1 MRFTDIFIKRPV
13 LATVVS
19 LLILLVG
26 AQAGFKLPIRQYPE
40 LSNTTITILT
50 SYPGANADLIQGF
63 ITVPIQQAV
72 ASAEGIDTLVASSNQ
87 NVSTVTLNLKLD
99 ADPDRAMT
107 DVLSKLAQVK
117 GILPREANDS
127 VVTKQTGEGYA
138 LMYLSFNSKEM
149 TSSQISDYLT
159 RVVQPRLQTIGGVAK
174 AELLGG
180 QVFAM
185 RIWLDPDRMASLGVT
200 PLDVRLALANNNFTS
215 APGQVKGDFVET
227 NIDAKTS
234 LKSPEAFGEL
244 VVIQKGDALIKLSDV
259 ADIELGPQN
268 SDSSSA
274 FDGLKAVFIGV
285 YSTPTANPLTVITDV
300 RKAVP
305 DIQKELPP
313 GLEAAVAYD
322 ATNFIRASIWE
333 VVKTLGE
340 AAVIVIVVIFLFL
353 GNLRSTIIPIV
364 TIPLSLVG
372 VLAML
377 YGLGFSI
384 NLMTLLALV
393 LAIGLVVDDAIVVVE
408 NIYRH
413 IEEGMR
419 PFDAAIV
426 GAREILFPV
435 IGMTVTLAAVFAPIA
450 FVSGLTGTLFREF
463 ALTLAGA
470 VVVSGIVAITLS
482 PMMCSLLLKPHAGQ
496 SGGLTGWL
504 DRRFEGLKNRYQRR
518 LHGTMNYRPVT
529 ILVLAGV
536 IAGTG
541 LMYMT
546 TQRELAPE
554 EDQGILFS
562 IVKTPQYANLDYL
575 EDATSQLN
583 RAFSSVPEKEHVFA
597 INGMGNVHQGFVGL
611 LLKPWDERTR
621 TQKEV
626 LQELQPKISAIATAQ
641 AISFSPPALPGSTGG
656 PPVQFVITTTRDF
669 RQLADVL
676 ADVEKSARES
686 GLFIFS
692 DSDLRFET
700 PQIEFNIDHAKAN
713 RLGITMADIGNS
725 LATLLGGNYVNLFDM
740 YGRSYQVI
748 PQVPRE
754 YRVDA
759 NWLTRYQ
766 VRTGSGALVPLSNIA
781 TVTQKVQPNSLTNFQ
796 QLNSATLS
804 AVPFPGRTVGEAIDF
819 LKQKAADSF
828 PEGFSYDFQGES
840 RQFVQEGNTLVYTF
854 IFALV
859 IIFLVL
865 AAQYESFRD
874 PLIILIALPTS
885 IFGALL
891 PLNAGLAT
899 VNIYTQIGL
908 VTLIGLISKHGILMV
923 DFANKLQEENGY
935 SRRAAIEEA
944 AAIRLRPIL
953 MTTAATVVAMIPL
966 LIVGGAGAAARFNIG
981 VVIAAGMTI
990 GTLFTLFVTPAVY
1003 SYIARDRQTL
1013 RRDAGD
1019 VSAEAEAA
1027 AAELARD
1034 EEPVAEGPTVPRGD
1048 VSVRGE
1054 PVEAPLAWNK
1064 EDALSSEAR
1073 AFSSAA
1079 EAAGREDDL
1088 REKRAKRPPKRR
1100 RYPSAAE

>member
-1 MRFTDIFIKRPV
+1 MHFTDIFIKRPV

-40 LSNTTITILT
+40 LSNTTITVMT

-72 ASAEGIDTLVASSNQ
+72 ASAEGIDTLTASSTQ

-107 DVLSKLAQVK
+107 DVLSKIAQVK
-117 GILPREANDS
+117 SILPREANDS

-138 LMYLSFNSKEM
+138 LMYLSFNSKVM
-149 TSSQISDYLT
+149 SASQISDYIN
-159 RVVQPRLQTIGGVAK
+159 RVVQPRLQTINGVAN
-174 AELLGG
+174 AQMLGG

-200 PLDVRLALANNNFTS
+200 PLDVRAALAANNFTS
-215 APGQVKGDFVET
+215 APGQVKGDFVQT

-234 LKSPEAFGEL
+234 LDDPAAFGRL
-244 VVIQKGDALIKLSDV
+244 VVMGRGDSLVRLSDV
-259 ADIELGPQN
+259 AEIELGPQ
-268 SDSSSA
+268 SADSSSV
-274 FDGLKAVFIGV
+274 FNGLKAVFIGV
-285 YSTPTANPLTVITDV
+285 YATPTANPLTVITAV
-300 RKAVP
+300 RKAFP
-305 DIQKELPP
+305 GIQKELPP
-313 GLEAAVAYD
+313 GLEAAIAYD
-322 ATNFIRASIWE
+322 ATNFIRASLWE
-333 VVKTLGE
+333 VMKTLVE
-340 AAVIVIVVIFLFL
+340 AALIVIVVIFLFL

-377 YGLGFSI
+377 MALGYSI

-408 NIYRH
+408 NIYRQ
-413 IEEGMR
+413 IEEGKR
-419 PFDAAIV
+419 PHEAALL
-426 GAREILFPV
+426 GAREILYPV
-435 IGMTVTLAAVFAPIA
+435 IAMTITLAAVFAPIA
-450 FVSGLTGTLFREF
+450 FVSGLTGVLFREF

-470 VVVSGIVAITLS
+470 VVVSGIIAVTLS
-482 PMMCSLLLKPHAGQ
+482 PMMCSKLLKNKREGGG
-496 SGGLTGWL
+496 GGLTAWL
-504 DRRFEGLKNRYQRR
+504 DRRFESLKQRYQRR
-518 LHGTMNYRPVT
+518 LHRTLNYRPVT

-536 IAGTG
+536 VAATG

-554 EDQGILFS
+554 EDQGILFTL
-562 IVKTPQYANLDYL
+562 VKTPQYANLDYL
-575 EDATSQLN
+575 EDATQQLYD
-583 RAFSSVPEKEHVFA
+583 AYSSVPEKEHVFT
-597 INGMGNVHQGFVGL
+597 INGMGNVHQGFSGI
-611 LLKPWDERTR
+611 LLKPWGERER
-621 TQKEV
+621 NQKQV
-626 LQELQPKISAIATAQ
+626 LQELSPRISSLATAQ

-656 PPVQFVITTTRDF
+656 PPVQFVITTTHDF
-669 RQLADVL
+669 RQLADVV
-676 ADVEKSARES
+676 ADVEKSAKES
-686 GLFIFS
+686 GMFIFS

-700 PQIEFNIDHAKAN
+700 PQIEFHVDHDKAN

-725 LATLLGGNYVNLFDM
+725 LATLLGGNYINLFDL

-754 YRVDA
+754 FRLNED
-759 NWLTRYQ
+759 WLTRYQ
-766 VRTGSGALVPLSNIA
+766 IRTKEGALVPLANVA
-781 TVTQKVQPNSLTNFQ
+781 TVTKVVEPNSLTNFQ

-819 LKQKAADSF
+819 LKQKAAESF
-828 PEGFSYDFQGES
+828 PEGFTYDFQGES

-854 IFALV
+854 AFALV
-859 IIFLVL
+859 VIFLVL

-874 PLIILIALPTS
+874 PFIILIALPTS
-885 IFGALL
+885 IFGALI

-899 VNIYTQIGL
+899 INIYTQIGL
-908 VTLIGLISKHGILMV
+908 VCLIGLISKHGILMV
-923 DFANKLQEENGY
+923 DFANKLQEEQGF

-953 MTTAATVVAMIPL
+953 MTTAATVVAMVPL
-966 LIVGGAGAAARFNIG
+966 LIAGGAGAASRFAIG

-1003 SYIARDRQTL
+1003 TFLARDHQKKRAEESAADQARPAEPAKAEPASETL
-1013 RRDAGD
+1013 
-1019 VSAEAEAA
+1019 AEAESAA
-1027 AAELARD
+1027 TAGMLFPAPAEPIPLD
-1034 EEPVAEGPTVPRGD
+1034 SQLSP
-1048 VSVRGE
+1048 
-1054 PVEAPLAWNK
+1054 EAH
-1064 EDALSSEAR
+1064 

-1079 EAAGREDDL
+1079 AAASSGQGHER
-1088 REKRAKRPPKRR
+1088 RAAKRRGRRQYPP
-1100 RYPSAAE
+1100 AAE

>member
-1 MRFTDIFIKRPV
+1 MHFTDIFIKRPV

-40 LSNTTITILT
+40 LSNTTITVT
-50 SYPGANADLIQGF
+50 TAYPGANADLIQGF

-72 ASAEGIDTLVASSNQ
+72 ASAEGIDTLTASSTQ

-107 DVLSKLAQVK
+107 DVLSKVAQVK
-117 GILPREANDS
+117 SILPREAMDS

-138 LMYLSFNSKEM
+138 LMYLSFNSKVM
-149 TSSQISDYLT
+149 SASQISDYIN
-159 RVVQPRLQTIGGVAK
+159 RVVQPRLQTINGVAN
-174 AELLGG
+174 AQMLGG

-200 PLDVRLALANNNFTS
+200 ALDVRAALAANNFTS
-215 APGQVKGDFVET
+215 APGQVKGDFVQT

-234 LKSPEAFGEL
+234 LDDPAAFGRL
-244 VVIQKGDALIKLSDV
+244 VVMGRGDSLVRLSDV
-259 ADIELGPQN
+259 AEIELGPQ
-268 SDSSSA
+268 SADSSSV

-285 YSTPTANPLTVITDV
+285 YATPTANPLTVITDV
-300 RKAVP
+300 RKEFP
-305 DIQKELPP
+305 GIQRELPP
-313 GLEAAVAYD
+313 GLEAAIAYD
-322 ATNFIRASIWE
+322 ATNFIRASLWE
-333 VVKTLGE
+333 VMKTLGE
-340 AAVIVIVVIFLFL
+340 AALIVVVVIFLFL

-377 YGLGFSI
+377 MALGYSI

-413 IEEGMR
+413 IEDGKT
-419 PFDAAIV
+419 PFDAALL
-426 GAREILFPV
+426 GAREILYPV
-435 IGMTVTLAAVFAPIA
+435 IAMTITLAAVFAPIA
-450 FVSGLTGTLFREF
+450 FVSGLTGVLFREF

-470 VVVSGIVAITLS
+470 VIVSGIVAVTLS
-482 PMMCSLLLKPHAGQ
+482 PMMCSKLLKAKREGEGG
-496 SGGLTGWL
+496 GGLTGWL
-504 DRRFEGLKNRYQRR
+504 DRRFEGLKRRYQRR
-518 LHGTMNYRPVT
+518 LHGTLNYRPVT

-536 IAGTG
+536 IAATG

-554 EDQGILFS
+554 EDQGILFTL
-562 IVKTPQYANLDYL
+562 VKTPQYANLDYL
-575 EDATSQLN
+575 EDATQQLYD
-583 RAFSSVPEKEHVFA
+583 AYSSVPEKEHVFT
-597 INGMGNVHQGFVGL
+597 INGMGNVHQGFSGI
-611 LLKPWDERTR
+611 LLKPWGERER
-621 TQKEV
+621 NQKQV
-626 LQELQPKISAIATAQ
+626 LQDLSPRISSLATAQ

-656 PPVQFVITTTRDF
+656 PPVQFVITTTHDF
-669 RQLADVL
+669 RQLADVV
-676 ADVEKSARES
+676 ADVEKSAKES
-686 GLFIFS
+686 GMFIFS

-700 PQIEFNIDHAKAN
+700 PQIEFHVDHDKAN

-725 LATLLGGNYVNLFDM
+725 LATLLGGNYINLFDL

-754 YRVDA
+754 FRLNED
-759 NWLTRYQ
+759 WLTRYQ
-766 VRTGSGALVPLSNIA
+766 IRTKEGALVPLANVA
-781 TVTQKVQPNSLTNFQ
+781 TVTKVVEPNSLTNFQ

-819 LKQKAADSF
+819 LKKKAADSF
-828 PEGFSYDFQGES
+828 PEGFTYDFQGES

-854 IFALV
+854 AFALV

-874 PLIILIALPTS
+874 PLIILIALPTA
-885 IFGALL
+885 IFGALI

-899 VNIYTQIGL
+899 INIYTQIGL
-908 VTLIGLISKHGILMV
+908 VCLIGLISKHGILMV
-923 DFANKLQEENGY
+923 DFANKLQESQGLG
-935 SRRAAIEEA
+935 RRAAIEEA

-953 MTTAATVVAMIPL
+953 MTTAATVMAMVPL
-966 LIVGGAGAAARFNIG
+966 LIVGGAGAASRFAIG
-981 VVIAAGMTI
+981 VVIVAGMTI

-1003 SYIARDRQTL
+1003 TFIARDHQAKRARESL
-1013 RRDAGD
+1013 ADAEVPAGAG
-1019 VSAEAEAA
+1019 VLFQALAEPALPESQLSPDAHGSTAA
-1027 AAELARD
+1027 ASPGQGHER
-1034 EEPVAEGPTVPRGD
+1034 
-1048 VSVRGE
+1048 
-1054 PVEAPLAWNK
+1054 
-1064 EDALSSEAR
+1064 R
-1073 AFSSAA
+1073 A
-1079 EAAGREDDL
+1079 
-1088 REKRAKRPPKRR
+1088 AKRRSRRR
-1100 RYPSAAE
+1100 RYPPAAE

>member
-1 MRFTDIFIKRPV
+1 MHFTDIFIKRPV

-40 LSNTTITILT
+40 LSNTTITVT
-50 SYPGANADLIQGF
+50 TAYPGANADLIQGF

-72 ASAEGIDTLVASSNQ
+72 ASAEGIDTLTASSTQ

-107 DVLSKLAQVK
+107 DVLSKVAQVK
-117 GILPREANDS
+117 SILPREAMDS

-138 LMYLSFNSKEM
+138 LMYLSFNSKVM
-149 TSSQISDYLT
+149 SASQISDYIN
-159 RVVQPRLQTIGGVAK
+159 RVVQPRLQTINGVAN
-174 AELLGG
+174 AQMLGG

-200 PLDVRLALANNNFTS
+200 ALDVRAALAANNFTS
-215 APGQVKGDFVET
+215 APGQVKGDFVQT

-234 LKSPEAFGEL
+234 LDDPAAFGRL
-244 VVIQKGDALIKLSDV
+244 VVMGRGDSLVRLSDV
-259 ADIELGPQN
+259 AEIELGPQ
-268 SDSSSA
+268 SADSSSV

-285 YSTPTANPLTVITDV
+285 YATPTANPLTVITDV
-300 RKAVP
+300 RKEFP
-305 DIQKELPP
+305 GIQRELPP
-313 GLEAAVAYD
+313 GLEAAIAYD
-322 ATNFIRASIWE
+322 ATNFIRASLWE
-333 VVKTLGE
+333 VMKTLGE
-340 AAVIVIVVIFLFL
+340 AALIVVVVIFLFL

-377 YGLGFSI
+377 MALGYSI

-413 IEEGMR
+413 IEDGKT
-419 PFDAAIV
+419 PFDAALL
-426 GAREILFPV
+426 GAREILYPV
-435 IGMTVTLAAVFAPIA
+435 IAMTITLAAVFAPIA
-450 FVSGLTGTLFREF
+450 FVSGLTGVLFREF

-470 VVVSGIVAITLS
+470 VIVSGIVAVTLS
-482 PMMCSLLLKPHAGQ
+482 PMMCSKLLKAKREGEGE
-496 SGGLTGWL
+496 GGLTGWL
-504 DRRFEGLKNRYQRR
+504 DRRFEGLKRRYQRR
-518 LHGTMNYRPVT
+518 LHGTLNYRPVT

-536 IAGTG
+536 IAATG

-554 EDQGILFS
+554 EDQGILFTL
-562 IVKTPQYANLDYL
+562 VKTPQYANLDYL
-575 EDATSQLN
+575 EDATQQLYD
-583 RAFSSVPEKEHVFA
+583 AYSSVPEKEHVFT
-597 INGMGNVHQGFVGL
+597 INGMGNVHQGFSGI
-611 LLKPWDERTR
+611 LLKPWGERER
-621 TQKEV
+621 NQKQV
-626 LQELQPKISAIATAQ
+626 LQDLSPRISSLATAQ

-656 PPVQFVITTTRDF
+656 PPVQFVITTTHDF
-669 RQLADVL
+669 RQLADVV
-676 ADVEKSARES
+676 ADVEKSAKES
-686 GLFIFS
+686 GMFIFS

-700 PQIEFNIDHAKAN
+700 PQIEFHVDHDKAN

-725 LATLLGGNYVNLFDM
+725 LATLLGGNYINLFDL

-754 YRVDA
+754 FRLNED
-759 NWLTRYQ
+759 WLTRYQ
-766 VRTGSGALVPLSNIA
+766 IRTKEGALVPLANVA
-781 TVTQKVQPNSLTNFQ
+781 TVTKVVEPNSLTNFQ

-819 LKQKAADSF
+819 LKKKAADSF
-828 PEGFSYDFQGES
+828 PEGFTYDFQGES

-854 IFALV
+854 AFALV

-885 IFGALL
+885 IFGALI

-899 VNIYTQIGL
+899 INIYTQIGL
-908 VTLIGLISKHGILMV
+908 VCLIGLISKHGILMV
-923 DFANKLQEENGY
+923 DFANKLQESQGLG
-935 SRRAAIEEA
+935 RRAAIEEA

-953 MTTAATVVAMIPL
+953 MTTAATVMAMVPL
-966 LIVGGAGAAARFNIG
+966 LIVGGAGAASRFAIG

-1003 SYIARDRQTL
+1003 TF
-1013 RRDAGD
+1013 
-1019 VSAEAEAA
+1019 
-1027 AAELARD
+1027 LARD
-1034 EEPVAEGPTVPRGD
+1034 HQAKRARETLADVEVP
-1048 VSVRGE
+1048 
-1054 PVEAPLAWNK
+1054 
-1064 EDALSSEAR
+1064 
-1073 AFSSAA
+1073 A
-1079 EAAGREDDL
+1079 EAGVLFQAPAEPALPESQLSPEAHGSTAAASPGQGHER
-1088 REKRAKRPPKRR
+1088 RAAKRRSRRR
-1100 RYPSAAE
+1100 RYPPAAE